1 MGCLTVLATSWM
13 LQPRL
18 AGHGT
23 HRQLGLP
30 ACSFLVKTGKPC
42 PSCGLTTSM
51 AAMAHGK
58 LALAFRAQPFGMV
71 LFVTVAA
78 MAGVGLA
85 ELMCGLDVVGA
96 LRPGLWWLAVALAGM
111 LAGWGVKILYQ

>member
-1 MGCLTVLATSWM
+1 M
-13 LQPRL
+13 
-18 AGHGT
+18 
-23 HRQLGLP
+23 P

-71 LFVTVAA
+71 LFVAAVA

-85 ELMCGLDVVGA
+85 EMICGRDVVGA
-96 LRPGLWWLAVALAGM
+96 LRPSLWWPAVALAGM
-111 LAGWGVKILYQ
+111 LAGWGIKILSG